1 MIPEKSDPDALRVLL
16 IEDDETEVFSL
27 KKAFDLLGIEGTI
40 LVAETGEKGLEM
52 LNNMAFERH
61 HERLPILVLDINLP
75 GVSGLK
81 TLEIIR
87 STPLIKD
94 IRVFVWTGSG
104 DQGAQIEAEKL
115 DVEGF
120 LFKSDPNGTY
130 AKTAAMLNDYWKIDR
145 H

>member
-1 MIPEKSDPDALRVLL
+1 MIPEKPNPDALRVLL
-16 IEDDETEVFSL
+16 IEDDDTEAFSL

-61 HERLPILVLDINLP
+61 HERLPLLVLDVNLP

-94 IRVFVWTGSG
+94 IRVFVWTGSV
-104 DQGAQIEAEKL
+104 DQGAQLAAEKL

-120 LFKSDPNGTY
+120 LVKSHLSGTY

>member
-1 MIPEKSDPDALRVLL
+1 MIPEKPEPDALRVLL
-16 IEDDETEVFSL
+16 IEDDDAEVYSL

-40 LVAETGEKGLEM
+40 LVAESGEEGLEM
-52 LNNMAFERH
+52 LNAMAFERH

-87 STPLIKD
+87 TTPHIKD
-94 IRVFVWTGSG
+94 IRVFIWTGSG
-104 DQGAQIEAEKL
+104 DQADRLAAEKL

-120 LFKSDPNGTY
+120 LTKSDPNGTY

-145 H
+145 Y

>member
-1 MIPEKSDPDALRVLL
+1 MVLEKTNPDALRVLL
-16 IEDDETEVFSL
+16 IEDDDTEVFNL
-27 KKAFDLLGIEGTI
+27 KKAFDLLGIEGEI
-40 LVAETGEKGLEM
+40 FVAETGEKGLEM
-52 LNNMAFERH
+52 LNDMAFERH

-94 IRVFVWTGSG
+94 IRVFVWTGSD
-104 DQGAQIEAEKL
+104 DQSTQLAAERL

-120 LFKSDPNGTY
+120 LVKSAPNGTY
-130 AKTAAMLNDYWKIDR
+130 AKTAAMLNDYWRIDR